1 MTLAEYQA
9 WLAAA
14 PYGKR
19 LPTALYLVR
28 DAGTS
33 LGAELDRF
41 VAQLVA
47 AYQVGPEFNVLK
59 FRTDELKV
67 SFLAY
72 PDFFDAAHPVLRKSI
87 TAGLRSRSIRQTE
100 YGDNLNPPILHRK
113 EAFLPASH
121 PRRAAFAELT
131 RLEEQAGLY
140 ERPETIGFR
149 LNWERLLADKGF
161 VIEGHSLRRAREKS
175 TGYSVAPAVRNAT
188 RKEPPPRDNG
198 WALKDH
204 PRNRRNPRCMAGVV
218 SFDRGFRG
226 LHGFKWPVFH
236 VMSPFPGCCQ
246 SIPGGMDFI
255 CRESGESA

>member
-28 DAGTS
+28 DTGTS

-72 PDFFDAAHPVLRKSI
+72 PDFFDVAHPVLRKSI
-87 TAGLRSRSIRQTE
+87 TADLRSGAIRQTD

-149 LNWERLLADKGF
+149 LNWERLLADKGL
-161 VIEGHSLRRAREKS
+161 VIEGHSLRRAPENS
-175 TGYSVAPAVRNAT
+175 TGYSIAPVPIEVHRHKTAITRYDLSKPVKRLLEHGLLRTERTFFDYGCGQGTDVSGLRALGYAADGWDPVHCALPRFLGVA
-188 RKEPPPRDNG
+188 
-198 WALKDH
+198 
-204 PRNRRNPRCMAGVV
+204 
-218 SFDRGFRG
+218 S
-226 LHGFKWPVFH
+226 
-236 VMSPFPGCCQ
+236 
-246 SIPGGMDFI
+246 
-255 CRESGESA
+255 

>member
-33 LGAELDRF
+33 LGTELDRF

-72 PDFFDAAHPVLRKSI
+72 PDFFDVAHPVLRKSI
-87 TAGLRSRSIRQTE
+87 TADLRSGAIRQTD

-149 LNWERLLADKGF
+149 LNWERLLADKGV

-175 TGYSVAPAVRNAT
+175 TGYSIAPATIEVHRHKTAIT
-188 RKEPPPRDNG
+188 RYDLSKPVKRLLEHGLLRTARTFFDYGCGQGTDVSGLRALGYAADGWDPVH
-198 WALKDH
+198 WAL
-204 PRNRRNPRCMAGVV
+204 PRFLGSHLN
-218 SFDRGFRG
+218 
-226 LHGFKWPVFH
+226 
-236 VMSPFPGCCQ
+236 
-246 SIPGGMDFI
+246 I
-255 CRESGESA
+255 